1 MNKEN
6 SPIRALTNVG
16 VLTEQRLARLGILTI
31 QDLLFHLPLRYQDRT
46 RCYLIAEAKIGQ
58 EIVIEG
64 TVESCEIKSGKRRIL
79 TVVLSDESGIILLKW
94 FHFNPNQH
102 YQIGE
107 QLRCFGE
114 IKNGL
119 DCLEIIHP
127 ETRRVEL
134 NTPLENT
141 LTPIYPTTEGLFQP
155 QLRKLIKQ
163 ALQFEITDLL
173 PSDLTKD
180 LPTLLEALQIVH
192 SPKPEENIEELLNR
206 QHPAQQR
213 LALEELLAHHL
224 SLRVSRQQVK
234 CYHAPI
240 FIETSKTIRS
250 FIENLPFALT
260 NAQKKVYQEILDDV
274 TKSRPMQRLIQ
285 GDVGAGKTV
294 VAALAALHAVESGL
308 QVAIMSPLE
317 LLAEQHFRT
326 FHQWFEKLGILTV
339 KLLGSLTKK
348 NKEKSLLQIANGEAQ
363 IVIGT
368 HALFQ
373 EQVQFQKLGLIVID
387 EQHRFGVEQRLA
399 LKEKGTFEN
408 NHPHQL
414 IMTATPIPRTLALTM
429 YADLD
434 ISIIDELPPG
444 RTPIVTVAMP
454 ASRRSEI
461 IQRVSNACQNGR
473 QAYWV
478 CPLIE
483 ESEQL
488 EIQAA
493 QATFEQLCHDLPHL
507 KIGLAHGKLKAKE
520 KEKVMKSFQSGDI
533 DVLVATTV
541 IEVGVDVANAS
552 LMIIDNPERLGLSQL
567 HQLRGRVGRGTVE
580 SFCVLLY
587 QPPLSNLAK
596 SRLAILRESLD
607 GFFIAQRDLEL
618 RGPGEVLGTRQ
629 TGIVKLKVADWQQH
643 HDLIGDIPPLAEY
656 LLEKKPEIVA
666 PLIRRWVYHSPFGE
680 VY

>member
-1 MNKEN
+1 MEN
-6 SPIRALTNVG
+6 FPIRHLKNIG
-16 VLTEQRLARLGILTI
+16 VLTEQRLARLGISTI
-31 QDLLFHLPLRYQDRT
+31 QDLLFHLPMRYQDKT
-46 RCYLIAEAKIGQ
+46 RCYPIGELKVGQ
-58 EIVIEG
+58 EVIIEG
-64 TVESCEIKSGKRRIL
+64 TVESCEIKKGKRQIL
-79 TVVLSDESGIILLKW
+79 IVMLRDFTSAIALKW
-94 FHFNPNQH
+94 FHFNASQQ

-107 QLRCFGE
+107 KLRCFGE

-119 DCLEIIHP
+119 NCLEIYHP
-127 ETRRVEL
+127 ETRRIDS

-141 LTPIYPTTEGLFQP
+141 LTPVYPTTEGLFQP
-155 QLRKLIKQ
+155 QLRKLIQQ
-163 ALQFEITDLL
+163 ALHFEIPDLL
-173 PSDLTKD
+173 PKELTNG
-180 LPTLLEALQIVH
+180 LPSLKEALQTVH
-192 SPKPEENIEELLNR
+192 CPQPEENVEEILNG

-224 SLRVSRQQVK
+224 SLRLSRQNSQH
-234 CYHAPI
+234 YQAPI
-240 FIETSKTIRS
+240 LIGNSDNIQYFIK
-250 FIENLPFALT
+250 NLPFKLT
-260 NAQKKVYQEILDDV
+260 NAQQKVYQEILKDV
-274 TKSRPMQRLIQ
+274 TQSHPMQRLIQ
-285 GDVGAGKTV
+285 GDVGSGKTI
-294 VAALAALHAVESGL
+294 VAALAALHAIESGL

-317 LLAEQHFRT
+317 LLAEQHFKN
-326 FHQWFEKLGILTV
+326 FIQWFEKLGIQTL
-339 KLLGSLTKK
+339 KLIGSLTKK
-348 NKEKSLLQIANGEAQ
+348 QKEQAVSKIANGEAQ
-363 IVIGT
+363 IIIGT

-373 EQVQFQKLGLIVID
+373 EKVQFQRLGLIIID
-387 EQHRFGVEQRLA
+387 EQHRFGVQQRLA

-414 IMTATPIPRTLALTM
+414 IMTATPIPRTLALTL

-434 ISIIDELPPG
+434 VSIIDELPPG
-444 RTPIVTVAMP
+444 RTPIKTVAMP
-454 ASRRSEI
+454 ISKRSELI
-461 IQRVSNACQNGR
+461 ERIAQVCSKGR

-493 QATFEQLCHDLPHL
+493 QVTFEQLRHDLPKL

-520 KEKVMKSFQSGDI
+520 KDQVMKLFQKGDI

-541 IEVGVDVANAS
+541 IEVGVDVPNAS
-552 LMIIDNPERLGLSQL
+552 LMVIDNAERMGLSQL

-587 QPPLSNLAK
+587 QPPLLNLAK

-607 GFFIAQRDLEL
+607 GFLIAQRDLEL

-643 HDLIGDIPPLAEY
+643 HDLIGNIPPIAEKLLQIQPDLA
-656 LLEKKPEIVA
+656 PQ
-666 PLIRRWVYHSPFGE
+666 LIRRWVYQSPFGE

>member
-6 SPIRALTNVG
+6 LPIRDLTNVG
-16 VLTEQRLARLGILTI
+16 VLTEQRLARLGILTV

-46 RCYLIAEAKIGQ
+46 RRYAIAEARIGQ
-58 EIVIEG
+58 EIIIEG
-64 TVESCEIKSGKRRIL
+64 TVESCEIKSGKKRIL
-79 TVVLSDESGIILLKW
+79 TVVLRDESGIILLKW

-102 YQIGE
+102 YQMGE

-114 IKNGL
+114 IKRGL

-127 ETRRVEL
+127 ETRRIEPNSEL
-134 NTPLENT
+134 EKT
-141 LTPIYPTTEGLFQP
+141 LTPIYPTTDGLFQSL
-155 QLRKLIKQ
+155 LRKLIKQ
-163 ALQFEITDLL
+163 AFQFEMTDWL
-173 PSDLTKD
+173 PSDLTNG
-180 LPTLLEALQIVH
+180 LPTLFEALQMVH
-192 SPKPEENIEELLNR
+192 CPNPEENVEELLNR

-224 SLRVSRQQVK
+224 SLRLSRQQAK
-234 CYHAPI
+234 TYQAPV
-240 FIETSKTIRS
+240 FLQTSETIKTFLNS
-250 FIENLPFALT
+250 LPFALT
-260 NAQKKVYQEILDDV
+260 NAQRKVYQEIVEDV

-285 GDVGAGKTV
+285 GDVGSGKTV
-294 VAALAALHAVESGL
+294 VAALAALHAIESGF

-317 LLAEQHFRT
+317 LLAEQHFKT
-326 FHQWFEKLGILTV
+326 FSNWFEKLGISTV

-348 NKEKSLLQIANGEAQ
+348 NKEKTLLHIATGDAQ
-363 IVIGT
+363 IIIGT

-414 IMTATPIPRTLALTM
+414 IMTATPIPRTLALTL

-434 ISIIDELPPG
+434 VSIIDELPPG
-444 RTPIVTVAMP
+444 RTPIVTVAIP
-454 ASRRSEI
+454 SSRRSEV
-461 IQRVSNACQNGR
+461 IQRVSNACKNGR

-493 QATFEQLCHDLPHL
+493 EVTFEQLCYDLTHL
-507 KIGLAHGKLKAKE
+507 KIGLAHGKLKAKD
-520 KEKVMKSFQSGDI
+520 KEKVMKSFQAGDI

-567 HQLRGRVGRGTVE
+567 HQLRGRVGRGTIE

-596 SRLAILRESLD
+596 SRLAILRESQD
-607 GFFIAQRDLEL
+607 GFLIAQRDLEL

-643 HDLIGDIPPLAEY
+643 HDLIGDIPPLAEH
-656 LLEKKPEIVA
+656 LLQKMPEVAA

>member
-1 MNKEN
+1 MSN
-6 SPIRALTNVG
+6 SSIRHLKNIG
-16 VLTEQRLARLGILTI
+16 VLTEQRLTRLGISTI
-31 QDLLFHLPLRYQDRT
+31 QDLLFHLPMSYQDRT
-46 RCYLIAEAKIGQ
+46 RLIPIEQLKVGQ
-58 EIVIEG
+58 EVLIQG
-64 TVESCEIKSGKRRIL
+64 TVESCEIKNGKRHIL
-79 TVVLSDESGIILLKW
+79 TVMLRDFSGIIALKW
-94 FHFNPNQH
+94 FHFNPSQQ

-119 DCLEIIHP
+119 NCLEMFHP
-127 ETRRVEL
+127 ETRRVES
-134 NTPLENT
+134 NTPLDNT
-141 LTPIYPTTEGLFQP
+141 LTPVYPTTEGLFQP
-155 QLRKLIKQ
+155 QLRKLIVQ
-163 ALQFEITDLL
+163 ALQFEMPDLL
-173 PSDLTKD
+173 PPHLTNG
-180 LPTLLEALQIVH
+180 LPSLLESLQTVH
-192 SPKPEENIEELLNR
+192 SPKPEENVEELLNR

-224 SLRVSRQQVK
+224 SLRLSRQKAQQ
-234 CYHAPI
+234 YQAPI
-240 FIETSKTIRS
+240 LIKDSYNIQRFIQE
-250 FIENLPFALT
+250 LPFSLT
-260 NAQKKVYQEILDDV
+260 NAQQKVYQEILSDV
-274 TKSRPMQRLIQ
+274 TKPSPMQRLIQ
-285 GDVGAGKTV
+285 GDVGSGKTV
-294 VAALAALHAVESGL
+294 VAALTALHAIESGF
-308 QVAIMSPLE
+308 QVAVMSPLE

-326 FHQWFEKLGILTV
+326 FSKWFEKLGIVTL
-339 KLLGSLTKK
+339 KLIGSLTKK
-348 NKEKSLLQIANGEAQ
+348 NKEKAAFQIANGEAQ
-363 IVIGT
+363 LIIGT

-373 EQVQFQKLGLIVID
+373 EHVQFQRLGLIIID

-399 LKEKGTFEN
+399 LKDKGTFEN

-414 IMTATPIPRTLALTM
+414 IMTATPIPRTLALTL

-434 ISIIDELPPG
+434 VSIIDELPPG
-444 RTPIVTVAMP
+444 RTPIITVAIP
-454 ASRRSEI
+454 SSRRSEV
-461 IQRVSNACQNGR
+461 IQRVAESCSKGR

-493 QATFEQLCHDLPHL
+493 QVTFEQLQHDLPNL
-507 KIGLAHGKLKAKE
+507 KIGLAHGKLKAKD
-520 KEKVMKSFQSGDI
+520 KENMMRCFQKGEI

-552 LMIIDNPERLGLSQL
+552 LMIIDNAERMGLSQL

-607 GFFIAQRDLEL
+607 GFLIAQRDLEL

-643 HDLIGDIPPLAEY
+643 HDLIGNIPPLAEK
-656 LLEKKPEIVA
+656 LLQTQPELA
-666 PLIRRWVYHSPFGE
+666 PQLIRRWVFQSPFGE